1 MRGLLPEMRQF
12 SKFFIY
18 QQDGALS
25 HRARETVNLL
35 SRETPDFISASLWP
49 PNSPDLNPV
58 DYKVWGI
65 LQECIYKTRVKD
77 VEELWQRILL
87 EWDRLDQ
94 KAVDEA
100 FGQWRARL
108 RVCIDAA
115 GGHSEYKLL

>member
-1 MRGLLPEMRQF
+1 MYTLLIQYYRDQLLMRGLLPEMRQF
-12 SKFFIY
+12 SEFFIF

-35 SRETPDFISASLWP
+35 SPDTPDFMSSSLWP

-65 LQECIYKTRVKD
+65 MQERIYKTRVKD

-94 KAVDEA
+94 
-100 FGQWRARL
+100 
-108 RVCIDAA
+108 
-115 GGHSEYKLL
+115 